1 MLNMLLVMSVAGLLA
16 CAAGIAIF
24 ERLSRTRQPQVS
36 PSRRRR
42 AF

>member
-1 MLNMLLVMSVAGLLA
+1 MLNTVLVMSIAGLLA
-16 CAAGIAIF
+16 CAAGIAIV

-36 PSRRRR
+36 PARRRR